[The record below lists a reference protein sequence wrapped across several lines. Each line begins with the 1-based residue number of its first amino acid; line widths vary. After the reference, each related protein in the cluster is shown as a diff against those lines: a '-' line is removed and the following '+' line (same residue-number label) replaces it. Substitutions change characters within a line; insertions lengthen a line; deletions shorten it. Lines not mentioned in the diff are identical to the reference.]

1 MLEFFALLPSLAY
14 AAAVSLLVAGTPPVA
29 LAEARPDAPGQSYV
43 SLDARIA
50 ALSKEEREELF
61 SFVAGNTIHTL
72 YHEGGHMLVSELELP
87 VLAQEEDAVDNL
99 ATVSMLA
106 ADTDDMDLYLTQ
118 AMIGWF
124 LIAEERYEDLIFYAE
139 HDLDQQRGYRMLCLM
154 VGADEDAF
162 LDLARDLD
170 LPEDRIETCG
180 FDYEQAA
187 DSWEVVTDPYVR
199 EEDGPGGKIDIV
211 HEPAPD
217 GLQSMAVFL
226 KEAGLMELVAEEL
239 DTFYDLPEEVT
250 FRAAACD
257 MENAFWDPGAR
268 EMTLC
273 HELLGGFAEI
283 YLSLLDEDQLDGDQM
298 EGDQME
304 GDQAAE

>member
-1 MLEFFALLPSLAY
+1 MLELFALLPSLIY
-14 AAAVSLLVAGTPPVA
+14 ASFVSVFIATSSPSA
-29 LAEARPDAPGQSYV
+29 LANAAPLENQHSYA
-43 SLDARIA
+43 SLDDEIA
-50 ALSKEEREELF
+50 ALSEDEREELF
-61 SFVAGNTIHTL
+61 VFVAGNALFTL

-106 ADTDDMDLYLTQ
+106 ADTEDMDLYLTQ

-124 LIAEERYEDLIFYAE
+124 LIAEEAYEDLIFYAE

-154 VGADEDAF
+154 VGSDEDAF
-162 LDLARDLD
+162 LELAEDLD
-170 LPEDRIETCG
+170 LPDERIETCA

-199 EEDGPGGKIDIV
+199 EEDGPGGKIKV
-211 HEPAPD
+211 AHEAAPE
-217 GLQSMAVFL
+217 GLHSMAIFI
-226 KEAGLMELVAEEL
+226 KESGLLELVAEEL

-250 FRAAACD
+250 FRAAACEE
-257 MENAFWDPGAR
+257 ENAFWDPQSR
-268 EMTLC
+268 EVILC

-283 YLSLLDEDQLDGDQM
+283 YLSLPEEDQEAD
-298 EGDQME
+298 
-304 GDQAAE
+304 